1 MAALSAFERTDART
15 LGELAADSQ
24 RDADLLLGNQVPA
37 TSALATSAR
46 TLGAFAAS
54 NFGAGFGGAVWAL
67 IDAGEADAFARKWHT
82 RAFVAGAALPLT
94 DLSSS

>member
-1 MAALSAFERTDART
+1 MAALEAFERTDGRA

-24 RDADLLLGNQVPA
+24 RDAELLLGNQVPE
-37 TSALATSAR
+37 TSALAASAR

-67 IDAGEADAFARKWHT
+67 VEAAEADVFARKWHA

-94 DLSSS
+94 DLSGN